1 MARISSSC
9 SAMRLGVNPF
19 WKSCLTRSCLGGSMP
34 MNIARESSIGKI
46 DSLIAVTP
54 PSSDEYVAQSRL
66 TVAMSSGRVTDQKP
80 FSCGNSLISEVQCT
94 GQLARSS
101 LNSSCGGPSSH
112 RSRSRTRTSFREE
125 AGWAAIPARYRKLDT
140 LSGARRAARSDA
152 DDRQPAAQLAARQR
166 ALLADRAAQ
175 QLGVVR
181 PAVGRG

>member
-1 MARISSSC
+1 
-9 SAMRLGVNPF
+9 
-19 WKSCLTRSCLGGSMP
+19 
-34 MNIARESSIGKI
+34 
-46 DSLIAVTP
+46 
-54 PSSDEYVAQSRL
+54 
-66 TVAMSSGRVTDQKP
+66 MSSGRVTDQKP

-140 LSGARRAARSDA
+140 LSGAPPAAESDA
-152 DDRQPAAQLAARQR
+152 DHRQPAAQLAARQR

-181 PAVGRG
+181 PAVGRGRQDDLVDRRRELVHRPADRVAVAVEHRIAEEAHAEGDVAMLVAGDVGEAGDEGGK